1 MKQLSGLDAS
11 FLNMETPTTV
21 GHVSSLIVLGP
32 TADGID
38 LYAALRQSFEERLHL
53 LPIYRRKLAEV
64 PFGLDHPYW
73 VDDPDLDL
81 EYHVREIGL
90 PAPGDDRRLG
100 EQVARIVGRP
110 LDRTKPLWEV
120 YVFSGLEGG
129 RSAVLSKI
137 HHSTIDGVSGAE
149 LLQVLLDT
157 EPEGRDVEPPSEPW
171 VPESAPSS
179 AELLARTV
187 LGYAL
192 IPRKAIGLQVR
203 LLRTTARVT
212 RNPAARGMAR
222 ALVPGLNKVGLL
234 DRSDRVAEPT
244 LPNRPAPRTPFNAT
258 ISPHRRYA
266 FTTLSLSDARKVK
279 SSFGVTVN
287 DVVMAVC
294 AGALRRYLEDRDA
307 LPDDPLIAMIPVS
320 VRTPG
325 ASDDSS
331 NMVTGVVSPLHTNLA
346 DPVARL
352 QAIHG
357 SMVAAKELQ
366 RAIPASLLSEASA
379 LAPPALA
386 AQAAQMAS
394 RLRIADRMVSPIN
407 LTVSNVPGPR
417 VPLYLSGAAMQHFY
431 PVSTIADGQG
441 LNMTVQS
448 YLDNLDF
455 GLIACRKLVPDLW
468 DLCGHLQPSLD
479 ELLDEA

>member
-1 MKQLSGLDAS
+1 M
-11 FLNMETPTTV
+11 
-21 GHVSSLIVLGP
+21 
-32 TADGID
+32 
-38 LYAALRQSFEERLHL
+38 
-53 LPIYRRKLAEV
+53 
-64 PFGLDHPYW
+64 
-73 VDDPDLDL
+73 
-81 EYHVREIGL
+81 
-90 PAPGDDRRLG
+90 
-100 EQVARIVGRP
+100 
-110 LDRTKPLWEV
+110 
-120 YVFSGLEGG
+120 
-129 RSAVLSKI
+129 
-137 HHSTIDGVSGAE
+137 
-149 LLQVLLDT
+149 
-157 EPEGRDVEPPSEPW
+157 
-171 VPESAPSS
+171 
-179 AELLARTV
+179 

-192 IPRKAIGLQVR
+192 IPRKAIRLQVR
-203 LLRTTARVT
+203 LLRTTAKVT
-212 RNPAARGMAR
+212 RNPAARGMVR

-234 DRSDRVAEPT
+234 DRSDRIAEPT

-266 FTTLSLSDARKVK
+266 FTTLSLGDVRKVK

-287 DVVMAVC
+287 DVVMALC
-294 AGALRRYLEDRDA
+294 AGALRRYLQDKDA

-325 ASDDSS
+325 AADDSS
-331 NMVTGVVSPLHTNLA
+331 NMVTGVVAPLHTNVA
-346 DPVARL
+346 DPAARL
-352 QAIHG
+352 GAIHG

-366 RAIPASLLSEASA
+366 QAIPATLLTEASA

-386 AQAAQMAS
+386 AQAAQLAS

-468 DLCGHLQPSLD
+468 DLCGHLRPSLD
-479 ELLDEA
+479 ELLDAV